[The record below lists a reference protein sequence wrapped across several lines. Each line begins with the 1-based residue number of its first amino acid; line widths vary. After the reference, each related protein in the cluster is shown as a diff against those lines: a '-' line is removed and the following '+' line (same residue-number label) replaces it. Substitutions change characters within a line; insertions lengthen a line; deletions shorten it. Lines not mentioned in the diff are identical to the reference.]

1 MTTTNR
7 IYIHYT
13 AERYY
18 TTEEELR
25 AAFEDYKGC
34 DSFEEWLNSRYT
46 ASEIFNMDERELA
59 GLQGDYD
66 TFYFDALD
74 EWVEYDLDVVNLS
87 AEVSV
92 S

>member
-1 MTTTNR
+1 MATTNR
-7 IYIHYT
+7 IYIHYA

-18 TTEEELR
+18 TTETELL
-25 AAFEDYKGC
+25 AAFEDYEGC
-34 DSFEEWLNSRYT
+34 ESFEEWLNNRYT

-59 GLQGDYD
+59 ILQEDYD
-66 TFYFDALD
+66 GFYNFALD
-74 EWVEYDLDVVNLS
+74 EWVESNLEVIILS